1 MVKTMGDVPF
11 CFIFKEHF
19 DTMDNISQKNEAVFV
34 NFTKHIQHGQ
44 LEKGFLFSCFQCRR
58 VD

>member
-1 MVKTMGDVPF
+1 MVKTMRDVPF

-34 NFTKHIQHGQ
+34 NFTKHISTRATRKR
-44 LEKGFLFSCFQCRR
+44 LSF
-58 VD
+58 